1 MRMNKCKNCR
11 YCYKLKHNFKVGKGY
26 EHDVC
31 CTYLYDT
38 DKGFIMQVAE
48 DGEAC
53 EAYKER

>member
-1 MRMNKCKNCR
+1 MNKCKNCKF
-11 YCYKLKHNFKVGKGY
+11 CYKLKHNFKLGKGF

-38 DKGFIMQVAE
+38 AKGFIMQVVE

-53 EAYKER
+53 EVYKER